1 MAWDFNPSSHQKHSY
16 YPQLYIHHLLGMV
29 QSDSV
34 PVIHDILTNRKLEKK
49 ENSSPLQNY
58 FMQITVNK

>member
-29 QSDSV
+29 QSDSI
-34 PVIHDILTNRKLEKK
+34 PVIHDILTNLLEKRK
-49 ENSSPLQNY
+49 QLPLLQNY